1 MQRIKRHDA
10 LEFEFAAR
18 EPMLTVDP
26 GESFVIETEDASAG
40 TIRSG
45 VSKEEI
51 LSHPNRQASPPK
63 GNPLGGPVHVRGAE
77 PGDLLEIEIERIE
90 VEGHGFHCW
99 IGGSTPLSSDPRWPE
114 FGEFTFHIP
123 EFRPGPSDTTRDGKA
138 YRDGVYEW
146 DLQPMI
152 GCFGVAPERE
162 ILTSSIGQSIA
173 GGNLDIRDVKEGTK
187 IRLNVYHPGGLL
199 FLGDV
204 HASQGD
210 TEYCGVAYEAP
221 SEVQARCRVI
231 KNKRIPFI
239 QLDLPDSIVAVRAGK
254 SLDLMV
260 HEAVAD
266 LIDWMATDYGVDPST
281 SYMYVSANP
290 DFRINVYQYTVGL
303 AAIGAEIPKKYLDRS
318 D

>member
-1 MQRIKRHDA
+1 MQRIRREDA
-10 LEFEFAAR
+10 LEFEFAAK
-18 EPMLTVDP
+18 EPVLTVGQD
-26 GESFVIETEDASAG
+26 ESFIIETEDASAG
-40 TIRSG
+40 TLRSG
-45 VSKEEI
+45 VSTEEI
-51 LSHPNRQASPPK
+51 LRSPLRKATPPK
-63 GNPLGGPVHVRGAE
+63 GNPLGGPVHIRGAE

-90 VEGHGFHCW
+90 VESHGFHCW
-99 IGGSTPLSSDPRWPE
+99 APGTTPISTDPRWPE
-114 FGEFTFHIP
+114 LNQHTFHIP
-123 EFRPGPSDTTRDGKA
+123 EYRPGPSDTTRDGKA
-138 YRDGVYEW
+138 YRNGTYEW

-162 ILTSSIGQSIA
+162 VLTSSIGQSVA

-221 SEVQARCRVI
+221 ADLQVTCRVI
-231 KNKRIPFI
+231 KNRQIPFI
-239 QLDLPDSIVAVRAGK
+239 QLDLPDSIIAVRAGK

-260 HEAVAD
+260 HQAVAD
-266 LIDWMATDYGVDPST
+266 LIDWMATDYGVDPAT
-281 SYMYVSANP
+281 SYMHVSANP

-303 AAIGAEIPKKYLDRS
+303 AAVGAQIPKKYLP
-318 D
+318 